1 MLLKTLNLIGGE
13 NILKTFGFTD
23 TNDFAEYLADTVDK
37 LRVEK
42 NIGVGLCV
50 VAKYDVMKDV
60 VNSIIK
66 NTNFELESSEE
77 FGNPILTEYFGE
89 YVLCLDMDD
98 LLVSILK
105 SDCVPFDET
114 DIVFVHGDV
123 DSTFVKENENSGCI
137 MHEFNIGEDAE
148 DTSDEYDC
156 DERCDNCHSH
166 DEISL
171 DIFED
176 LDEEIE
182 KLLNAF
188 GLFTCNSFY
197 VTNKNKCVSV

>member
-13 NILKTFGFTD
+13 NILKTFGFID

-37 LRVEK
+37 LRVWE

-50 VAKYDVMKDV
+50 VAKYDVMKDI

-66 NTNFELESSEE
+66 NTNFELESCEE

-98 LLVSILK
+98 LLISILK

-114 DIVFVHGDV
+114 DTVFVHGDV
-123 DSTFVKENENSGCI
+123 DSTFVKEHKYSGCI

-148 DTSDEYDC
+148 DVSDEYDY
-156 DERCDNCHSH
+156 DEKCDNCDLH
-166 DEISL
+166 DENFS
-171 DIFED
+171 
-176 LDEEIE
+176 
-182 KLLNAF
+182 
-188 GLFTCNSFY
+188 
-197 VTNKNKCVSV
+197 

>member
-1 MLLKTLNLIGGE
+1 
-13 NILKTFGFTD
+13 LKTFGFTD

-37 LRVEK
+37 LRVEE

-98 LLVSILK
+98 LFVSILK

-114 DIVFVHGDV
+114 DTVFVHGDV
-123 DSTFVKENENSGCI
+123 DSTFVKEHKYSGCI

-148 DTSDEYDC
+148 DVSDEYDY
-156 DERCDNCHSH
+156 DEKCDNCHSY

>member
-13 NILKTFGFTD
+13 NILKTFGFID

-37 LRVEK
+37 LRVWE

-50 VAKYDVMKDV
+50 VAKYDVMKDI

-66 NTNFELESSEE
+66 NTNFELESCEE

-98 LLVSILK
+98 LLISILK

-114 DIVFVHGDV
+114 DTVFVNGDV
-123 DSTFVKENENSGCI
+123 DSTFVKEHKYSGCI

-148 DTSDEYDC
+148 DVSDEYDY
-156 DERCDNCHSH
+156 DEKCDNCHSY